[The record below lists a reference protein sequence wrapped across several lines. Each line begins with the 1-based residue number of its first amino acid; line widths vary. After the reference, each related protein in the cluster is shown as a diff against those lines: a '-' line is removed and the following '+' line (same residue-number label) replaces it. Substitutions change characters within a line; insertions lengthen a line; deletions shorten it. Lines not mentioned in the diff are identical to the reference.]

1 MKAVKMGACN
11 TQVDSTQLHS
21 VTRITLH
28 KTLKKQGGIL
38 SFVRVISIIMMHR
51 RLTLICARV
60 RIEIHIGLASWGA
73 VSCGGRIP
81 TLHVQDGRRKALAI
95 RSYRISRRLRLR
107 LRSATRASHQSVSCT
122 HVAKKTKT
130 RAFPLLTD
138 QTHSYPR

>member
-11 TQVDSTQLHS
+11 TQVDSTQQLHS

-60 RIEIHIGLASWGA
+60 RIEIHIGLASWGQSAAGAAYLPCTSKMEGARHWRYDRIVYPA
-73 VSCGGRIP
+73 VSVSVSVLQRA
-81 TLHVQDGRRKALAI
+81 H
-95 RSYRISRRLRLR
+95 RIS
-107 LRSATRASHQSVSCT
+107 QSVVHMLPKKQK
-122 HVAKKTKT
+122 HVLS
-130 RAFPLLTD
+130 P
-138 QTHSYPR
+138 S

>member
-60 RIEIHIGLASWGA
+60 RIEIHIGLASWGQSAAGAAYLPCTSKMEGARHWRYDHIVYPA
-73 VSCGGRIP
+73 VSVSVSVLQRA
-81 TLHVQDGRRKALAI
+81 H
-95 RSYRISRRLRLR
+95 RIS
-107 LRSATRASHQSVSCT
+107 QSVVHMLPKKQK
-122 HVAKKTKT
+122 HVLS
-130 RAFPLLTD
+130 P
-138 QTHSYPR
+138 S